1 MTSESKD
8 EQRGVIERSLLVF
21 LLTAAVKGEKAGET
35 GRRTLVAFVVLYFF
49 PSNRWQQSV
58 VYNGATLLS
67 NSNERG
73 MTLQADLYQLQP

>member
-1 MTSESKD
+1 MTSEPKSEQGEVIRKALDSFPSNSCCRGKD
-8 EQRGVIERSLLVF
+8 G
-21 LLTAAVKGEKAGET
+21 K
-35 GRRTLVAFVVLYFF
+35 GRRTCGICGAVFF

-58 VYNGATLLS
+58 IYDGAALLS

>member
-1 MTSESKD
+1 
-8 EQRGVIERSLLVF
+8 VIERSLLVF
-21 LLTAAVKGEKAGET
+21 LLTAAVKGEKAGGT